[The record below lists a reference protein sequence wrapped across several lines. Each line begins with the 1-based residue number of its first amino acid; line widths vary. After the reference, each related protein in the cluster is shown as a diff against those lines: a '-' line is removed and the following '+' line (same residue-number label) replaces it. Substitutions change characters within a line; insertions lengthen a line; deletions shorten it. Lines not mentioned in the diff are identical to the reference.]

1 MLSAKLVAPLVA
13 LALCASP
20 ASPQALQPITLA
32 AISTGIDSFSSSS
45 NPTSDYV
52 VLNSPSDA
60 LTPHKKSKSKSHSD
74 EFPVHPFSAVAVGI
88 KAGTLGAGAEVATP
102 LSRSLNLRAGANFAQ
117 FRYSFAI
124 DGISY
129 YTGVDYR
136 SGQMSIDWFPF
147 HGGFHIS
154 PGFLYFSN
162 GASGAAAVSPAESFQ
177 LDNVNYINSIDDP
190 VGGNASFVYHHHI
203 APALMFGFSNIIPR
217 DGSQF
222 SVPFEFG
229 VAYTGAPQMAVQ
241 LSGTACTLQGCFNA
255 GTDPGTQQNLKQEV
269 KDVDNTVNKVVVYPI
284 ASLGLAFRF

>member
-1 MLSAKLVAPLVA
+1 MFSAKLVAPLIA

-20 ASPQALQPITLA
+20 AKSQSLQPITLA
-32 AISTGIDSFSSSS
+32 AISTSIDSSSSSS

-52 VLNSPSDA
+52 TLNSPSES
-60 LTPHKKSKSKSHSD
+60 LTPRKKSKSHSD
-74 EFPVHPFSAVAVGI
+74 ELQVHPFSTFAFGI

-129 YTGVDYR
+129 YTGVNY
-136 SGQMSIDWFPF
+136 SSAQMSLDWFPF

-154 PGFLYFSN
+154 PGFLYFNS
-162 GASGAAAVSPAESFQ
+162 GASGAAAVPPAESFQ
-177 LDNVNYINSIDDP
+177 LDSVDYINSVDDP
-190 VGGNASFVYHHHI
+190 VGGNASFVYHHHL

-217 DGSQF
+217 NGSHF
-222 SVPFEFG
+222 SVPFEIG
-229 VAYTGAPQMAVQ
+229 AAYTGGPQMAVQ
-241 LSGTACTLQGCFNA
+241 LSGTACTVQGCFNA

-269 KDVDNTVNKVVVYPI
+269 QDVDNTVKKVVAYPI
-284 ASLGLAFRF
+284 ISLGFAYRF